1 LVTSISDFGLLRKSD
16 FGWFFCHVVSYLF
29 YLFSSLAPKY
39 FILIPRLYCPYWIV
53 DGQDYWHYGEQPS
66 TTNSRRGMGVAQS
79 GHPALV
85 RERGQAFGNL
95 RRSYRYHER
104 RAWFL
109 SKVSTSDLMPLRY
122 MHIELN
128 ASKAQYETRLKKW
141 GFRKYS
147 KKADWTQISNEI
159 DSRKLRGK
167 ETEVFI
173 GGEQV
178 QPNRIRKQMR
188 RHQKQKA
195 GHPYSQSMYSP
206 GP

>member
-1 LVTSISDFGLLRKSD
+1 
-16 FGWFFCHVVSYLF
+16 
-29 YLFSSLAPKY
+29 
-39 FILIPRLYCPYWIV
+39 
-53 DGQDYWHYGEQPS
+53 
-66 TTNSRRGMGVAQS
+66 MGVAQS